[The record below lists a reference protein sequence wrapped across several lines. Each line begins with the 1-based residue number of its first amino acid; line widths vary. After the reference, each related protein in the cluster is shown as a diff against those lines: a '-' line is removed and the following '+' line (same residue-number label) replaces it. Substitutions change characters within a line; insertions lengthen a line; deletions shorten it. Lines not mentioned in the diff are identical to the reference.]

1 MSSTLTSHLFHK
13 LLYIVYYVLL
23 AVQKNTLGLSSFH
36 MLLNDVMHTT
46 GVPREFVW
54 RKSFRSEAQKKK
66 KNPTSNADDERRCSF
81 FILSAQRWILWKN
94 EKLFRLCYASTPLP
108 SRNTSFNDNNLT

>member
-23 AVQKNTLGLSSFH
+23 AVQKNTLGSSSFH

-66 KNPTSNADDERRCSF
+66 NPRPMPTRDDVHF
-81 FILSAQRWILWKN
+81 
-94 EKLFRLCYASTPLP
+94 
-108 SRNTSFNDNNLT
+108 

>member
-66 KNPTSNADDERRCSF
+66 KPHVQCRRETMFIFYSF
-81 FILSAQRWILWKN
+81 WILWKN

>member
-66 KNPTSNADDERRCSF
+66 KTPRPMPTRDDVHFLFFLDFVEKWETVSF
-81 FILSAQRWILWKN
+81 V
-94 EKLFRLCYASTPLP
+94 LCVDAPPIS
-108 SRNTSFNDNNLT
+108 